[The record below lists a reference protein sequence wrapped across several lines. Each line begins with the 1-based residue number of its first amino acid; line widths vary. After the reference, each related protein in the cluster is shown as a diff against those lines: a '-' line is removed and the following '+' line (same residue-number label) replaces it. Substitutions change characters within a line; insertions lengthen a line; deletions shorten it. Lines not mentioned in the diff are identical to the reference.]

1 MRKSFQGEV
10 KVKGEGTVEAV
21 FSTYDVIDHDGD
33 VTSKSSFSDGSQV
46 IMSAYNHQSWK
57 GAPPWGYGTIHAGED
72 EAVFKGQFLMNTTH
86 GADGFHTV
94 KALSEQGLQ
103 EWSYSLGDVV
113 SHKGLHKGA
122 PARYL
127 DSIVVTEV
135 SPVIK
140 GASLDTR
147 TLSIKQADGGK
158 QLSNMVCRLLCDAGS
173 VRWGG
178 DNNYVSLDDYDIDAD
193 TAVFRIRDW
202 MAGGVRYVQVDFTR
216 TETAVTLG
224 DTETDVEWTTQY
236 LPKGLKFQEHSTVVM
251 AQVKSLIG
259 RAQEVMSLRAEK
271 GKTLS
276 EDSRQQL
283 MALQADLDL
292 LTKVD
297 PTPTTTPDDAA
308 LKLYLTWAKN
318 QLQEV

>member
-1 MRKSFQGEV
+1 MHKSFQSEV
-10 KVKGEGTVEAV
+10 TVKAEGTVEAV

-33 VTSKSSFSDGSQV
+33 VTSKGSFTDGAQV

-57 GAPPWGYGTIHAGED
+57 GAPPWGFGSIHAGES
-72 EAVFKGQFLMNTTH
+72 EAVFKGQFLMGTTH

-113 SHKGLHKGA
+113 SHKGMLKGA
-122 PARYL
+122 PARFL

-140 GASLDTR
+140 GASIDTR
-147 TLSIKQADGGK
+147 TIGMKA
-158 QLSNMVCRLLCDAGS
+158 
-173 VRWGG
+173 
-178 DNNYVSLDDYDIDAD
+178 DAD
-193 TAVFRIRDW
+193 LD
-202 MAGGVRYVQVDFTR
+202 
-216 TETAVTLG
+216 G
-224 DTETDVEWTTQY
+224 DELLERFA
-236 LPKGLKFQEHSTVVM
+236 LKGLKFSEHTTVVM
-251 AQVKSLIG
+251 AQVKSLIE

-292 LTKVD
+292 LLKVA
-297 PTPTTTPDDAA
+297 PETTSTPDNEA
-308 LKLYLTWAKN
+308 LIEYLTWAKRN
-318 QLQEV
+318 LQEV